1 MRKIHDF
8 MTLYTDSI
16 FLTNEIEGFRYCRE
30 KRTTA
35 INTMTV
41 LYCEEGYIDV
51 WYHNKMLRISAGEF
65 FIRIPDFSYEL
76 GPYEMSPDF
85 KFYQVTVDARVYEK
99 VMYEHM
105 RIEPNWY
112 AKQEYVREHPVFRFS
127 KESVEFFLVYFH
139 LITLQLNDKQTEYR
153 RQILLLI
160 ARGAAMEMLNYI
172 DKLAVI
178 TPSFENR
185 ISVNHS
191 DYTFR
196 EFTRILQQYPYEREV
211 QWYAAKLGITPK
223 YLSEICKG
231 RSGKSASEWIADIT
245 VTEIKHYLTNTTMPV
260 REIARIMEFP
270 NASFFCQYTKK
281 HTGFTPNHLRK
292 QKREA

>member
-1 MRKIHDF
+1 

-16 FLTNEIEGFRYCRE
+16 FLTNEIEGFRECRE
-30 KRTTA
+30 KRSTA
-35 INTMTV
+35 VNTMTA
-41 LYCEEGYIDV
+41 LFCEEGHIDV
-51 WYHNKMLRISAGEF
+51 WYHNEMLRINAGELF
-65 FIRIPDFSYEL
+65 LRIPDFTYQM
-76 GPYEMSPDF
+76 GPYEMSSDF
-85 KFYQVTVDARVYEK
+85 KFYQVTIDAQVYEK

-112 AKQEYVREHPVFRFS
+112 AKQEYVKEHPIFKFNDVS
-127 KESVEFFLVYFH
+127 KEFFLTYFH
-139 LITLQLNDKQTEYR
+139 LLYLQLQDNYSEYR

-160 ARGAAMEMLNYI
+160 ARGAAMEMLNYM

-178 TPSFENR
+178 NTSSEGR
-185 ISVNHS
+185 LSVNHS

-196 EFTRILQQYPYEREV
+196 EFTRILQQFPHEREV

-223 YLSEICKG
+223 YLSEICKD

-245 VTEIKHYLTNTTMPV
+245 VTEIKHYLTHTTMPIH
-260 REIARIMEFP
+260 EIARIMEFP

-281 HTGFTPNHLRK
+281 HTGLTPNHLRK
-292 QKREA
+292 QKRES

>member
-1 MRKIHDF
+1 

>member
-1 MRKIHDF
+1 

-35 INTMTV
+35 INTMTA

-281 HTGFTPNHLRK
+281 HTGFTHNHLRK